1 MQYSAFAFGKDRKK
15 PVVRPINCEPYCP
28 NINKLGNDDGFTLLD

>member
-1 MQYSAFAFGKDRKK
+1 MQYSAFDFGKDRKK

-28 NINKLGNDDGFTLLD
+28 NINKLGNNDGFTLLD

>member
-1 MQYSAFAFGKDRKK
+1 MQYSAFAFAVDPKK
-15 PVVRPINCEPYCP
+15 PVVSPINCEPYCP